1 MSSLAAWG
9 DESIRIQASE
19 PMYLVAA
26 SILEKKPL
34 SQINKLKELAPPNS
48 KKVHWRDMG
57 VNKQSSA
64 LQIVA
69 EIPQSTYVVIA
80 APIKPNRQERARRK
94 CLEVLLPYLES
105 DNVEVLTLESRG
117 DFLDKKDIDFLFYL
131 RRAGIVSSIDVTH
144 ATGTADLC
152 LSVPDQI
159 LGAYGELLANTSV
172 APKWLEVWKRIAE
185 RITTMRVTP

>member
-57 VNKQSSA
+57 VNKQRAA

-105 DNVEVLTLESRG
+105 NNVEVLTLESRG

-172 APKWLEVWKRIAE
+172 APKWLEAWKRIAE

>member
-57 VNKQSSA
+57 VNKQHSA

-117 DFLDKKDIDFLFYL
+117 GFLDKKDIDFLFYL

-172 APKWLEVWKRIAE
+172 APKWLEIWKRIAE